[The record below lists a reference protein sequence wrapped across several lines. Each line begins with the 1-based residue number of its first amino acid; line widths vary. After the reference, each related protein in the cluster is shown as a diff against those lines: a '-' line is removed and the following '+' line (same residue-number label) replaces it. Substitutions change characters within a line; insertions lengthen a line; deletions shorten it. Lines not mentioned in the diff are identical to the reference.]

1 MDINDVFRDSVNF
14 MLGYMT
20 ALEGYAETKEQR
32 DSATEVIDVVCAKLA
47 VVPVPRERDE
57 QAGR

>member
-20 ALEGYAETKEQR
+20 ALEGYAVTKEQR
-32 DSATEVIDVVCAKLA
+32 DSATEVIDMICQKLA
-47 VVPVPRERDE
+47 YVPAPRERE
-57 QAGR
+57 APASH

>member
-20 ALEGYAETKEQR
+20 ALEGYAVTKEQR
-32 DSATEVIDVVCAKLA
+32 DSAAEVIDMVNQKLA
-47 VVPVPRERDE
+47 YAPAPRERDE
-57 QAGR
+57 QASH